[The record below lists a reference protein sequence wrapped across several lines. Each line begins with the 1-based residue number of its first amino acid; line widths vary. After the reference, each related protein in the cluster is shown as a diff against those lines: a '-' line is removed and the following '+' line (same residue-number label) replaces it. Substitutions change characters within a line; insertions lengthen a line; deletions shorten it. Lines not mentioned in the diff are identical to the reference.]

1 MTKEF
6 TMRMPDD
13 IHTLLMRIKQ
23 QFRIS
28 MNSKIMGYIA
38 RGLISDG
45 YYPISNLISVANSNH
60 TLDQTE
66 TEAMPEGVKF
76 CDGNSCEIPLY
87 HNHTSDGMA
96 TLIPAGVY
104 NLDSLE
110 EHTG

>member
-13 IHTLLMRIKQ
+13 IHALLMRIKK

-45 YYPISNLISVANSNH
+45 YYPISNLIEVSKSNH
-60 TLDQTE
+60 KIEQTA
-66 TEAMPEGVKF
+66 TEPMPEGVKF
-76 CDGNSCEIPLY
+76 CDGDSCEIDAYELLPKEFK
-87 HNHTSDGMA
+87 DRIVVGMK
-96 TLIPAGVY
+96 
-104 NLDSLE
+104 
-110 EHTG
+110 